1 MNVRLYFIVC
11 LWITLCS
18 LNNGNTQPP
27 VLKQKDYEA
36 DFDYLWVEFQ
46 NHYAYFNQKA
56 TNWSKVKDIYRP
68 QLANVKSRNGLIAV
82 LENVLEELYDH
93 HTVLN
98 TNTMSSPR
106 LVPAGA
112 DIWAQWKGNRAI
124 VTQVLADSNAERAGV
139 KAGMEVVS
147 INGVRT
153 DKAVNERLGKSLR
166 SVDAAAKDYVLRLL
180 LAGRHNEARH
190 IEVRAGEV
198 LRVLNINDSQEQGR
212 PRGKA
217 QPLLDQKRIGEKPGI
232 GYIRLNNSLG
242 DTDVIK
248 AFDSALTELKDTRG
262 LILDLRDI
270 PNGGNTVVARAIMGR
285 FIDKEAFYQKHS
297 EPSEER
303 ETGIKRS
310 WVELVSPREPC
321 YREPVIVLVDHWTAS
336 MGEGLAIGMD
346 AIKRGQIVGTEMA
359 GHIGAVNTITLPNS
373 KINVSFP
380 AEKMFHVNGTPREDF
395 VPPVYV
401 DLLNPENQKAKDPI
415 LEAGLRAL
423 KALIK

>member
-1 MNVRLYFIVC
+1 MKAQFKFIVC

-18 LNNGNTQPP
+18 FNNGNAQSP
-27 VLKQKDYEA
+27 VMTQKDYEA

-46 NHYAYFNQKA
+46 DHYAYFDLKT
-56 TNWSKVKDIYRP
+56 TNWNKVKDIYRP
-68 QLANVKSRNGLIAV
+68 QLAHVKSRDGFIAV

-112 DIWAQWKGNRAI
+112 DIWAQWKANRAI

-139 KAGMEVVS
+139 KVGMEVVS
-147 INGVRT
+147 INSVPIG
-153 DKAVNERLGKSLR
+153 KAVNERVGKCLR
-166 SVDAAAKDYVLRLL
+166 SVDPAAKNYALRLL
-180 LAGRHNEARH
+180 LAGRHNEARN
-190 IEVRAGEV
+190 IEVRTGEV

-212 PRGKA
+212 HRGTTQK
-217 QPLLDQKRIGEKPGI
+217 LLDQKRIGEKPGL

-248 AFDSALTELKDTRG
+248 AFDTALTELKDTHG

-270 PNGGNTVVARAIMGR
+270 PNGGNTIVARAIMGR
-285 FIDKEAFYQKHS
+285 FIEKEAFYQKHS
-297 EPSEER
+297 EPSEQR

-310 WVELVSPREPC
+310 WVELVSPRKPC
-321 YREPVIVLVDHWTAS
+321 YREPVVVLVDHWTAS

-346 AIKRGQIVGTEMA
+346 AIKRGHIVGTEMA

-380 AEKMFHVNGTPREDF
+380 AEKLFHVNGTPREDY
-395 VPPVYV
+395 VPPGYV
-401 DLLNPENQKAKDPI
+401 DLLSPENQKAKDPI

-423 KALIK
+423 KDLIK